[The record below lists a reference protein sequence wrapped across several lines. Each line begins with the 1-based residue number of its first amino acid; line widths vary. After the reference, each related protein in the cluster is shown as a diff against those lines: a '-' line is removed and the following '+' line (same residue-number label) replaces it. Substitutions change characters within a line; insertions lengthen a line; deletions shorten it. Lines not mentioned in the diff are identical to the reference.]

1 MSGSLEHNRI
11 LRLVA
16 APLVAVFVAWQAP
29 QALADSQGEEAESF
43 IHELG
48 VNAVEMLADAKRS
61 DSERELEFRRLV
73 RSGFALKLIGR
84 FVVGRHWRGMNKHQ
98 KAEYQELF
106 AEWLIKSYANRLGGF
121 KGQKLEILKSMEAG
135 KRDVF
140 VRTSVVRSSGQAIAA
155 DWRVR
160 KFKGGYKIIDIVV
173 EGVSMAA
180 AQKSEF
186 ASVIGKVG
194 VEGLID
200 NLRSRLAALTTS
212 GTG

>member
-1 MSGSLEHNRI
+1 MSGFLGFNR
-11 LRLVA
+11 LSYLLA

-29 QALADSQGEEAESF
+29 QAAAASQGDEAEAF
-43 IHELG
+43 IQNLG
-48 VNAVEMLADAKRS
+48 VSAIEMLDDIKQSDA
-61 DSERELEFRRLV
+61 ERELQFRRIV

-84 FVVGRHWRGMNKHQ
+84 FVVGRHWRAMNKQQ
-98 KAEYQELF
+98 KTEYQKLF
-106 AEWLIKSYANRLGGF
+106 AEWLMKSYAGRLGGF

-140 VRTSVVRSSGQAIAA
+140 VRTHVVRANGMPINA

-160 KFKGGYKIIDIVV
+160 KFKEGYKIIDIVV

-186 ASVIGKVG
+186 DSVIRKVG
-194 VEGLID
+194 VAGLID
-200 NLRSRLAALTTS
+200 NLRSRLAMIAAS
-212 GTG
+212 TG